1 LIVKNTP
8 LLSRQS
14 CKNLGSYQDFSIYLV
29 RTGIWF
35 GSPMAESTGA
45 IALIS

>member
-14 CKNLGSYQDFSIYLV
+14 CKNLGSYQARFFYLFGANGDLVWFSH
-29 RTGIWF
+29 G
-35 GSPMAESTGA
+35 
-45 IALIS
+45 